1 MGPIYLSGSQKTK
14 RATLQET
21 PTRALNQT
29 LHFRQCKISIRG
41 NYFVKQR
48 SDPCLLSAAKQTSCC
63 WQWGPTL
70 KWRQLRQG
78 LERAWKRA
86 HKWHNDENFTDAKY
100 NDGSDISWNQDK
112 TPTPAG
118 ISSYPSARK
127 QPRATA
133 VSCGCGTAAL
143 VGLELGKLSF

>member
-14 RATLQET
+14 RAALQET

-86 HKWHNDENFTDAKY
+86 QVETLLMRKY
-100 NDGSDISWNQDK
+100 NDGSDMSWNQDSH
-112 TPTPAG
+112 AG
-118 ISSYPSARK
+118 WYK
-127 QPRATA
+127 QLSKRAK
-133 VSCGCGTAAL
+133 AASRNRGVVRL
-143 VGLELGKLSF
+143 WNRGAGGA